1 MDNILGI
8 LNIVANVIIIA
19 FVVIYLIKKII
30 NFISVLRFIDEIKR
44 EVEERLENSSPTEN
58 LDFTKES
65 TPQDTVKI
73 KAYTK
78 QDLLEHPVRVFNDIG
93 GDNFYAFCMDEDL
106 DFLVRLHDVFLEYE
120 EYEICENLDKMIE
133 IKKQNE

>member
-1 MDNILGI
+1 MDNVLGI
-8 LNIVANVIIIA
+8 LNIAANVIIVA
-19 FVVIYLIKKII
+19 LVLIYLIKKLI

-44 EVEERLENSSPTEN
+44 EVEERLENNSPTER

-65 TPQDTVKI
+65 TPEDTVRI

-78 QDLLEHPVRVFNDIG
+78 QDLLEHPMRVFNDIG
-93 GDNFYAFCMDEDL
+93 EDSFYTFCMEEDL
-106 DFLVRLHDVFLEYE
+106 GFLTKLHDVFLEYE
-120 EYEICENLDKMIE
+120 EYEICENLDRMIE